1 MRGRFINNFFDYF
14 ELVFADTPALKR
26 EVYKIRYKVYC
37 EELGYEDITQ
47 FNQPLERD
55 AFDTHAQH
63 LLIRHRRSGLCAGTA
78 RCVLPF
84 DEFAHKQPLPSEV
97 FCQTALNEQII
108 TPIGLRRG
116 DYSEVSRIAIRAEFR
131 RRITLDQHGY
141 LDHQSYNFTQE
152 ELKCFSHIATCLYF
166 ALAAYFAQQ
175 SSIQYLIA
183 MMEPRLMKHLNRT
196 GIYFQ
201 PAGDMI
207 DYHGIRMPFIVY
219 KDDLIANIKP
229 LFRPFFDNVSQQV
242 AAELNAAEP
251 LALEIA

>member
-1 MRGRFINNFFDYF
+1 M
-14 ELVFADTPALKR
+14 FADTPALKR
-26 EVYKIRYKVYC
+26 EVYKIRYQVYC
-37 EELGYEDITQ
+37 EELAYEDSSQ
-47 FNQPLERD
+47 FKQPLERD
-55 AFDTHAQH
+55 AFDAHAQH
-63 LLIRHRRSGLCAGTA
+63 LLIRHRRSGVYAGTA

-97 FCQTALNEQII
+97 FCREALNEHII
-108 TPIGLRRG
+108 SPMGLRRG

-131 RRITLDQHGY
+131 RRLTVGHQHY
-141 LDHQSYNFTQE
+141 QDHQAYHFHQQ

-166 ALAAYFAQQ
+166 ALAAYYTLQP
-175 SSIQYLIA
+175 SIQYLIA

-201 PAGDMI
+201 AAGDMI

-229 LFRPFFDNVSQQV
+229 LFRPFFDDVNQRV
-242 AAELNAAEP
+242 AAELSASEP